1 MKNLKKILA
10 LAIAFVM
17 CFTMFAGALV
27 FSDVPAGGDYSAAI
41 TLLSDLGV
49 IAGKPDGSFGINDA
63 ITRADAVCL
72 IARLMTGEQ
81 NPPKYNN
88 APVFTDV
95 VPGSYYESSVG
106 YCAALGITSG
116 TGNGQFS
123 PSKTITDGEFVAM
136 LTRAL
141 GYDTPEHPLQW
152 PMGNIVVAQQKGLLK
167 NVNIEYASDAL
178 RGEDAQMLANA
189 LFADY
194 DAWAAKQNLY
204 QRADDQANP
213 TIAEV
218 VFNLGR
224 LAYDNDEDLKME
236 DSVFF
241 TQVHKKV
248 YNDEKNSYNVA
259 QDCQAHTWVIAGV
272 DAHAKENT
280 YVAYA
285 ISDDDNKVV
294 DPTTREIRTKGSE
307 KDEWAYQTFEY
318 SGDITPYIGYQ
329 VELWGELDHVG
340 KIKEVAAIRT
350 IEGQEVYDYNAS
362 MDDGDDND
370 KLKFDDKTLVL
381 KDSNAGM
388 ADLQLQKDNWQ
399 SDNYEK
405 VNGIERVYKLRRGH
419 KDTQV
424 GESDLNIKD
433 GDQFKLFD
441 WDNDGDVDFVVRN
454 TAKYA
459 MVDDLTSK
467 RIVLASIDH
476 DKYPK
481 DKAEKDFENTTKSLD
496 LTSGDLVINADGVE
510 KGDIVEI
517 TVDSRVFTKAD
528 DETVTI
534 TISKVDPETHALTKV
549 STKGD
554 LASYF
559 DGEEYKM
566 ANGGFWDLTEAKDP
580 EDYAYNEQ
588 DLKRDFDLFLDRN
601 GFVVYSR
608 YSNGE
613 SAKYMMVMEVQDGG
627 GRATMGT
634 HHLPVIK
641 ALLEDDKVKTF
652 DAIEKLKIYDVDGTT
667 LLKGDRD
674 NANTPAYSTDNYGF
688 DEAQVVGRVFR
699 YYTNARGEITKLV
712 AATNTATDSTASRNK
727 TEAASDYSYD
737 EKSMSLTDK
746 DGDGSRWNLE
756 KAQAIF
762 VVKGNYANAKH
773 ETYVQKKHD
782 NKNNVDYLY
791 VDRDDVIAVDAD
803 DIPNINALS
812 GDTHAVNTVKYPS
825 ACILDSD
832 ERNTTKGYDTWLT
845 ATKPAAN
852 EYQGA
857 DYRAILGYTGS
868 NHDAKVAIL
877 GVNSFEGF
885 GRNSVKLGIL
895 KDIDSESSEKDGEQV
910 YTFTMAVNGKEQA
923 EYKSAS
929 AEELS
934 DILSWYDP
942 TAKKKNGVDLKS
954 EVDGWL
960 DKQGLLYVEVRFD
973 GDLVDEM
980 VITGAK
986 TANADIYEGEYY
998 TVTRAVVGPEK
1009 ITNILQF
1016 NEKPVYFSSDKT
1028 FAEVTKQNASAYYV
1042 GLNSDTEYYKMDE
1055 RPTRTDGNY
1064 RSTQLLVTNDFDS
1077 VSKIEAAT
1085 VDEIDYSIIH
1095 NDDKLDGDD
1104 YWVVDIATEKGTT
1117 PTRDEMHRK
1126 DAVAVLLFVDEM
1138 GESGKT
1144 AAGGLNHA
1152 ATPTGGLK
1160 PDPTPNA
1167 DYQLKVGED
1176 GSVQITAGGAVV
1188 SDLDDITIS
1197 DPLKAALTASNSNV
1211 TATIV
1216 DSKAVKVE
1224 AAADAVTGVYT
1235 IDVHSAKYGWVSFKV
1250 QVAKDEVFEPNTS
1263 FENAGDVSSIG
1274 GKTEVEA
1281 AFGESPWTGLAELT
1295 VNAQPGFAVEPKQ
1308 TGKGEYTISVSGQ
1321 YKLGDSTKFPGFADA
1336 DKQDEGFVIV
1346 LDMPVPEGMVAATF
1360 TDKRGNSKG
1369 GTINETGP
1377 IMHLAQYI
1385 KIAEAE
1391 ENKGKITRI
1400 FKWYANND
1408 KTGTPVTV
1416 TYIYDVS
1423 NVKAVLPD
1431 NIAEVETL
1439 TKTEAAGAFKG
1450 TAFAGLD
1457 AKLNATIDTI
1467 ETDVNGSTVT
1477 LAPKGTYT
1485 LDANDS
1491 SEFPGFTGTGFKP
1504 STGYVV
1510 VFALKVPDG
1519 ATGLTYNNGT
1529 TDKTITSESFDN
1541 GGKELFMAMYFQ
1553 NGATKVTRN
1562 YKWTGENSAV
1572 VANVNYCFDVTG
1584 MKNATPAPTSAEA
1597 ETEAEPE
1604 AEE

>member
-608 YSNGE
+608 YANGD

-627 GRATMGT
+627 GRISA
-634 HHLPVIK
+634 HHLPAIK

-652 DAIEKLKIYDVDGTT
+652 DAIEKLKVYAPNASSAYADDVV
-667 LLKGDRD
+667 
-674 NANTPAYSTDNYGF
+674 YSTKDYTFN
-688 DEAQVVGRVFR
+688 EKNIVGRVYR
-699 YYTNARGEITKLV
+699 YYTNTRGEITKLV
-712 AATNTATDSTASRNK
+712 EATGDVDYSGSNRNR
-727 TEAASDYSYD
+727 TEVMTDYSYD
-737 EKSMSLTDK
+737 EKSMSL
-746 DGDGSRWNLE
+746 DGDGRWNLE
-756 KAQAIF
+756 KAQAVF
-762 VVKGNYANAKH
+762 AVKSVVTRTNPGVVQ
-773 ETYVQKKHD
+773 TYVRQYTD
-782 NKNNVDYLY
+782 NAGDNHLY
-791 VDRDDVIAVDAD
+791 VDRQDVIAVDPD
-803 DIPNINALS
+803 DIPDIATKSSNKDVNAQVLDAS
-812 GDTHAVNTVKYPS
+812 TRSS
-825 ACILDSD
+825 ATAANSNAFDSY
-832 ERNTTKGYDTWLT
+832 ETWLSVANGSKWKGT
-845 ATKPAAN
+845 DLAA
-852 EYQGA
+852 
-857 DYRAILGYTGS
+857 IIGYTGT

-877 GVNSFEGF
+877 GVDNFDGF

-910 YTFTMAVNGKEQA
+910 YTFTMAVDGKEQA

-934 DILSWYDP
+934 DILSWYNP
-942 TAKKKNGVDLKS
+942 TNKSKNPVDLKS

-960 DKQGLLYVEVRFD
+960 DDQGLLYVEVRFD

-986 TANADIYEGEYY
+986 NANADIYEGEYY

-1016 NEKPVYFSSDKT
+1016 NKEPVYFSSDET

-1055 RPTRTDGNY
+1055 RPTRTNGNY

-1104 YWVVDIATEKGTT
+1104 YWVVDIATEKGKT
-1117 PTRDEMHRK
+1117 PTRDEMHKK

-1144 AAGGLNHA
+1144 ADGGLNHA

-1250 QVAKDEVFEPNTS
+1250 QVAKDEVFTPGS
-1263 FENAGDVSSIG
+1263 FDAAGDASGVDG
-1274 GKTEVEA
+1274 AKLVERLQA
-1281 AFGESPWTGLAELT
+1281 DGSVGTFNADQMLNNADDFDVTISQNGADNYTLKVVGTAPAGTGAEFKGFGA
-1295 VNAQPGFAVEPKQ
+1295 
-1308 TGKGEYTISVSGQ
+1308 EYTDD
-1321 YKLGDSTKFPGFADA
+1321 KGF
-1336 DKQDEGFVIV
+1336 IV
-1346 LDMPVPEGMVAATF
+1346 AFDIPVPAGATRVSIKDGA
-1360 TDKRGNSKG
+1360 T
-1369 GTINETGP
+1369 ETGSGN
-1377 IMHLAQYI
+1377 ITNDAGKDMLYI
-1385 KIAEAE
+1385 HY
-1391 ENKGKITRI
+1391 
-1400 FKWYANND
+1400 FANNKKKVTRTFEYTVD
-1408 KTGTPVTV
+1408 AKTVTV
-1416 TYIYDVS
+1416 TYVLDASGVVNSAIVDNVDLSDVG
-1423 NVKAVLPD
+1423 AMDIDEIREAFD
-1431 NIAEVETL
+1431 NETDEDGN
-1439 TKTEAAGAFKG
+1439 KP
-1450 TAFAGLD
+1450 FAGLSD
-1457 AKLNATIDTI
+1457 AINTQ
-1467 ETDVNGSTVT
+1467 DVVVTPVVKGNTLTLKTTGS
-1477 LAPKGTYT
+1477 YT
-1485 LDANDS
+1485 LSDNETA
-1491 SEFPGFTGTGFKP
+1491 EFPGFNWSG
-1504 STGYVV
+1504 STETPANGYIVV
-1510 VFALKVPDG
+1510 YKLAVPEG
-1519 ATGLTYNNGT
+1519 ATKLTYNNGHE
-1529 TDKTITSESFDN
+1529 DKTINLDGDPVLSMAVYFEAGEQRMSRDYSWKDAEDN
-1541 GGKELFMAMYFQ
+1541 VLAKMTY
-1553 NGATKVTRN
+1553 V
-1562 YKWTGENSAV
+1562 Y
-1572 VANVNYCFDVTG
+1572 DVSG
-1584 MKNATPAPTSAEA
+1584 MKKN
-1597 ETEAEPE
+1597 
-1604 AEE
+1604 

>member
-116 TGNGQFS
+116 TGNGKFS
-123 PSKTITDGEFVAM
+123 PSNTITDGEFVAM

-608 YSNGE
+608 YANGD

-627 GRATMGT
+627 GRISA
-634 HHLPVIK
+634 HHLPAIK

-652 DAIEKLKIYDVDGTT
+652 DAIEKLKVYAPNASSAYADDVV
-667 LLKGDRD
+667 
-674 NANTPAYSTDNYGF
+674 YSTKDYTFN
-688 DEAQVVGRVFR
+688 EKNIVGRVYR
-699 YYTNARGEITKLV
+699 YYTNTRGEITKLV
-712 AATNTATDSTASRNK
+712 EATNDVDYSGSNRNR
-727 TEAASDYSYD
+727 TEVMADYSYD
-737 EKSMSLTDK
+737 EKSMSL
-746 DGDGSRWNLE
+746 DGDGRWNLE
-756 KAQAIF
+756 KAQAVF
-762 VVKGNYANAKH
+762 AVKSAVTATPDTVQTYIRQYTDNAGDKH
-773 ETYVQKKHD
+773 
-782 NKNNVDYLY
+782 LY
-791 VDRDDVIAVDAD
+791 VDRQDVIAVDPD
-803 DIPNINALS
+803 DIPDIANKS
-812 GDTHAVNTVKYPS
+812 T
-825 ACILDSD
+825 
-832 ERNTTKGYDTWLT
+832 TTKNPHAQVLDASTRSSATAANSNAFDSYETWLSVANGAKWKGTDLT
-845 ATKPAAN
+845 A
-852 EYQGA
+852 
-857 DYRAILGYTGS
+857 IIGYTGT

-929 AEELS
+929 TEELS

-942 TAKKKNGVDLKS
+942 TTKKKNGVDLKS

-1016 NEKPVYFSSDKT
+1016 NKDAVYFSSDKT

-1117 PTRDEMHRK
+1117 PTRDEMHKK

-1144 AAGGLNHA
+1144 ADGGLNHA

-1160 PDPTPNA
+1160 ADPTPNV

-1176 GSVQITAGGAVV
+1176 GSVEIKAGGAVV
-1188 SDLDDITIS
+1188 TDLDNITIS
-1197 DPLKAALTASNSNV
+1197 DPVKAALTASNSNV

-1281 AFGESPWTGLAELT
+1281 AFGEAPWTGLAELT

-1321 YKLGDSTKFPGFADA
+1321 YKLGGSDKFPGFANA

-1400 FKWYANND
+1400 FKWYANNE

-1423 NVKAVLPD
+1423 NVTAVLPAD
-1431 NIAEVETL
+1431 IDKVETL
-1439 TKTEAAGAFKG
+1439 TKSEAAGALGEG
-1450 TAFAGLD
+1450 TPFNGL
-1457 AKLNATIDTI
+1457 AEKLNATVEDIKTN
-1467 ETDVNGSTVT
+1467 VSGSTIT
-1477 LAPKGTYT
+1477 IAPTGTYT

-1491 SEFPGFTGTGFKP
+1491 SDFPGFSNTGFKP

-1519 ATGLTYNNGT
+1519 ATGLTYFNGT
-1529 TDKTITSESFDN
+1529 ENKTITSNEFDN
-1541 GGKELFMAMYFQ
+1541 GGTELFMAMYFPK
-1553 NGATKVTRN
+1553 GATTVTRN
-1562 YKWTGENSAV
+1562 YKWTGANGV

-1584 MKNATPAPTSAEA
+1584 MKNATPAPAPTSAEA
-1597 ETEAEPE
+1597 ETETETETEAE

>member
-224 LAYDNDEDLKME
+224 LAYDNDESLKME

-608 YSNGE
+608 YANGD

-627 GRATMGT
+627 GRISA
-634 HHLPVIK
+634 HHLPAIK

-652 DAIEKLKIYDVDGTT
+652 DAIEKLKVYAPNASSAYADDVV
-667 LLKGDRD
+667 
-674 NANTPAYSTDNYGF
+674 YSTKDYTFN
-688 DEAQVVGRVFR
+688 EKNIVGRVYR
-699 YYTNARGEITKLV
+699 YYTNTRGEITKLV
-712 AATNTATDSTASRNK
+712 EATNDVDYSGSNRNR
-727 TEAASDYSYD
+727 TEVMADYSYD
-737 EKSMSLTDK
+737 EKSMSL
-746 DGDGSRWNLE
+746 DGDGRWNLE
-756 KAQAIF
+756 KAQAVF
-762 VVKGNYANAKH
+762 AVKSAVTATPDTVQTYIRQYTDNAGDKH
-773 ETYVQKKHD
+773 
-782 NKNNVDYLY
+782 LY
-791 VDRDDVIAVDAD
+791 VDRQDVIAVDPD
-803 DIPNINALS
+803 DIPDIANKS
-812 GDTHAVNTVKYPS
+812 T
-825 ACILDSD
+825 
-832 ERNTTKGYDTWLT
+832 TTKNPHAQVLDASTRSTATVVDPESNAFNSYETWLSV
-845 ATKPAAN
+845 AGAAAN
-852 EYQGA
+852 TWKGT
-857 DYRAILGYTGS
+857 DLTAIIGYTGT

-929 AEELS
+929 TEELS

-942 TAKKKNGVDLKS
+942 TTKKKNGVDLKS

-960 DKQGLLYVEVRFD
+960 DDQGLLYVEVRFD

-1016 NEKPVYFSSDKT
+1016 NKDAVYFSSDKT

-1117 PTRDEMHRK
+1117 PTRDEMHKK

-1144 AAGGLNHA
+1144 ADGGLNHA
-1152 ATPTGGLK
+1152 ATQTGGLK

-1250 QVAKDEVFEPNTS
+1250 QVAKDEVFTPGS
-1263 FENAGDVSSIG
+1263 FDAAGDASGVDGAKLEERLQADGSAETFDADQMLNNADDFDVTISQNG
-1274 GKTEVEA
+1274 ADNYTLKVVGTAPAGTGAEFEG
-1281 AFGESPWTGLAELT
+1281 FGA
-1295 VNAQPGFAVEPKQ
+1295 
-1308 TGKGEYTISVSGQ
+1308 EYTDD
-1321 YKLGDSTKFPGFADA
+1321 KGF
-1336 DKQDEGFVIV
+1336 IV
-1346 LDMPVPEGMVAATF
+1346 AFDIPVPAGATRVSIKDGA
-1360 TDKRGNSKG
+1360 T
-1369 GTINETGP
+1369 ETGSGDVTNDAGKD
-1377 IMHLAQYI
+1377 MLYI
-1385 KIAEAE
+1385 HY
-1391 ENKGKITRI
+1391 
-1400 FKWYANND
+1400 FANN
-1408 KTGTPVTV
+1408 KKKVTRTFEYTVGGETVTV
-1416 TYIYDVS
+1416 TYVLDASGVVNSAMVGNVDLSDVGAMDIDEIREAFDS
-1423 NVKAVLPD
+1423 DPD
-1431 NIAEVETL
+1431 
-1439 TKTEAAGAFKG
+1439 
-1450 TAFAGLD
+1450 FAGLS
-1457 AKLNATIDTI
+1457 
-1467 ETDVNGSTVT
+1467 DVINTQDVVVTPVVKGNTLTLKTTGS
-1477 LAPKGTYT
+1477 YT
-1485 LDANDS
+1485 LS
-1491 SEFPGFTGTGFKP
+1491 SDEHAEFPGFNWSG
-1504 STGYVV
+1504 STETPANGYIVV
-1510 VFALKVPDG
+1510 YKLAVPEG
-1519 ATGLTYNNGT
+1519 ATKLTYNNGHE
-1529 TDKTITSESFDN
+1529 DKTITLDGDPVLS
-1541 GGKELFMAMYFQ
+1541 MAVYFE
-1553 NGATKVTRN
+1553 A
-1562 YKWTGENSAV
+1562 GEQRMSRDYSWKDSSDTVLAKMTYV
-1572 VANVNYCFDVTG
+1572 YDVSG
-1584 MKNATPAPTSAEA
+1584 MKKN
-1597 ETEAEPE
+1597 
-1604 AEE
+1604 